1 MSYDEAAEVLGISRK
16 TVHQHL
22 VKANARLR
30 HVLAEYNVPEP
41 MWSYEFYNE
50 QVREGTKDAQP

>member
-41 MWSYEFYNE
+41 MWSYELYNE

>member
-1 MSYDEAAEVLGISRK
+1 MSYGEAAQVLGISAS

-30 HVLAEYNVPEP
+30 HILAEYDVPNP
-41 MWSYEFYNE
+41 VWSYELYDE
-50 QVREGTKDAQP
+50 QVKGGTKDAQP